1 MNITEEELDKSIN
14 FFKQNN
20 ISILE
25 NQARK
30 INKKQ
35 PNFTAMIYA
44 MEMHG
49 FSRVIVEDILETIF
63 VVYYI
68 QTELRNIEIN
78 TISIGQIAKNQQSF
92 SEFISYFNTEKKYGE
107 KIDLSKVTFL
117 KDQIVLNYAVKTLQ
131 RLFNKVEKFPN
142 EILIPYFAILKA
154 IELGAE
160 KRKK

>member
-131 RLFNKVEKFPN
+131 RLFKKVEKFPN
-142 EILIPYFAILKA
+142 EIVIPYFAILKA

-160 KRKK
+160 KQKK